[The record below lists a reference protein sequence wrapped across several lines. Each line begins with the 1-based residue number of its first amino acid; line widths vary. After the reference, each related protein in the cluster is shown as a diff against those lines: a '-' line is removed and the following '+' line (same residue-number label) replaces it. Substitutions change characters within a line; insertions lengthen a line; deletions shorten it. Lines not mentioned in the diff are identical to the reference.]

1 MFSIRPLLAAAP
13 DLPPGLRS
21 ALARSDCEA
30 LLALVDYGLHI
41 DEAAELL
48 GLPAPPSCSGAA
60 APAPC

>member
-13 DLPPGLRS
+13 DLPPRLRE
-21 ALARSDCEA
+21 ALGQSDCTA
-30 LLALVDYGLHI
+30 LLALVEYGLHI

-48 GLPAPPSCSGAA
+48 GLSAPPSCGGAA